1 MTDTERGLVLAQRL
15 QQIAAGEESAVVTF
29 AGCWLLASVLV
40 QALEDRDE
48 PIDPVYA
55 VQLVSAQFGH
65 CVSELMAARQA
76 TKQ

>member
-1 MTDTERGLVLAQRL
+1 MTDTERGLVLAQHL
-15 QQIAAGEESAVVTF
+15 QQLASGEPSAVVTF

-40 QALEDRDE
+40 QAIEERDE

-65 CVSELMAARQA
+65 CVAELLAARQA